1 MSNRNKSENSEAT
14 SLIPFLAVM
23 LCTMGTLLVLLVVL
37 VQRAAHHASQP
48 AVDPSQLLAV
58 EQPPVPIPVAVPT
71 PVQENA
77 DDQERLKEELEQ
89 VAAYQQQ
96 LKELKDEA
104 NKRLEQERAK
114 LSHSEEHMRRLQEEL
129 AKLSIADEQLK
140 QTEANQTIDQEQAKK
155 EADRLEQL
163 VIDTTKQLEVLR
175 EDAPQG
181 KRSYAI
187 IPYKG
192 QNGTYRKP
200 IYIECSSKGVVLH
213 PEGLVLSEEDF
224 LAPNW
229 PGNPLASALRASR
242 EYLNNKAA
250 ADGAPEPPDPYPL
263 LIVRPSGIKAYA
275 LARTAISSWD
285 SDYGYEFVEED
296 MKLSFPEAPDPQL
309 ARAQHHAVM
318 NSRERLVHLVQSAP
332 SRFPGMKMSG
342 SGMGGS
348 GTGQNSGAYG
358 SGNGEYG
365 SEGSAYASIGS
376 KDGQGMGSGGNGYA
390 AGGQPGEEMSGNGS
404 MQPGES
410 QIGAMT
416 GDGTGNGI
424 GKATSGSEGAQGQN
438 GEQASGEKN
447 SLGQRY
453 AQQTG
458 TGQGPGGSQASGAT
472 TNAPSEPIN
481 GKDTAGGGGGS
492 QQTAGTAGSSG
503 GSGGAAGAGQG
514 ATSGGTPSMNF
525 SNTPSQPIA
534 ESRGAN
540 WAVNEPRQKA
550 VAISR
555 PISVVVRENKMIIM
569 PTGFAKRGPE
579 ATGKEIALDQS
590 INDISNNF
598 KKAVHE
604 RIDEWGMAGSGM
616 YWKPVLEL
624 HVEENA
630 SMTATRIV
638 HLLKGSG
645 VEVQLPATAN
655 AGATG
660 SPRSG
665 GTTR

>member
-1 MSNRNKSENSEAT
+1 MSNRKKSENSEAT
-14 SLIPFLAVM
+14 SLIPYLAVM

-37 VQRAAHHASQP
+37 VQKAAHHASQP
-48 AVDPSQLLAV
+48 TVDPSQLLAV
-58 EQPPVPIPVAVPT
+58 AQAPVAE
-71 PVQENA
+71 PVVEVIEEAENQEHL
-77 DDQERLKEELEQ
+77 QEELKEI
-89 VAAYQQQ
+89 ASYQQQ
-96 LKELKDEA
+96 LKELQAEA
-104 NKRLEQERAK
+104 DKRLEQERAK
-114 LSHSEEHMRRLQEEL
+114 LSHSEEHLRRLQEEL
-129 AKLSIADEQLK
+129 AKLAIADEQLK

-163 VIDTTKQLEVLR
+163 VIDTTKQLEILR
-175 EDAPQG
+175 KDAPQG

-213 PEGLVLSEEDF
+213 PEGLVLTEEDF

-250 ADGAPEPPDPYPL
+250 AEGAPEPPDPYPL
-263 LIVRPSGIKAYA
+263 LIIRPSGIKAYA

-296 MKLSFPEAPDPQL
+296 MKLTFPEAPDPQL

-318 NSRERLVHLVQSAP
+318 NSRERLVHMVQSAP
-332 SRFPGMKMSG
+332 SRFPGMKMGG

-348 GTGQNSGAYG
+348 GTGQSSGAYG
-358 SGNGEYG
+358 SGSGEFG
-365 SEGSAYASIGS
+365 SEGSAYAGLGS
-376 KDGQGMGSGGNGYA
+376 QNGEGMGSGGNGTA
-390 AGGQPGEEMSGNGS
+390 SGGQSTDSMGSTGS
-404 MQPGES
+404 MQTGES
-410 QIGAMT
+410 QIGSMA
-416 GDGTGNGI
+416 GDGSGAGTGKG
-424 GKATSGSEGAQGQN
+424 TPGSEGAQGQN
-438 GEQASGEKN
+438 GEQTAGEQN
-447 SLGQRY
+447 SLGDRY
-453 AQQTG
+453 AQQNG
-458 TGQGPGGSQASGAT
+458 AGQGPGGSQANGTS
-472 TNAPSEPIN
+472 TNAPSEPLN
-481 GKDTAGGGGGS
+481 GKDNANGGGGS
-492 QQTAGTAGSSG
+492 QQTAGTAGSSA

-525 SNTPSQPIA
+525 SNSQSQPIA

-540 WAVNEPRQKA
+540 WAVSEPRQKA
-550 VAISR
+550 VAIRR
-555 PISVVVRENKMIIM
+555 PISVVVRDNKMIIM

-590 INDISNNF
+590 IDDISDNF

-604 RIDEWGMAGSGM
+604 RIDEWGLAGSGM

-624 HVEENA
+624 HVEDNA
-630 SMTATRIV
+630 SMTATRIAY
-638 HLLKGSG
+638 LLKGSG

-655 AGATG
+655 SGAT
-660 SPRSG
+660 SPARSG